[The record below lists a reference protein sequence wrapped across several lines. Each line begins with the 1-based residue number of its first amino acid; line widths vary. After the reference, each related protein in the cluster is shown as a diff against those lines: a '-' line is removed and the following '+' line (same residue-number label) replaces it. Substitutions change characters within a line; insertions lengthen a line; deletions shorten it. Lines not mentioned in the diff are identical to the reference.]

1 MWELGEYK
9 ILQTSK
15 KIKNKT
21 HNVESLCHSRVPKS
35 SENIISKK
43 YQTQCVYFNIISL
56 PFAYRSRDSYLKWTP
71 HICYRNIIKEY
82 WIFLFQLCTS
92 DEYNTTD
99 TIAWCN
105 LHATFGPSY
114 FSEYSYFHDSLN
126 PSVFSCRTYNNDII
140 IIHTMRYYKRPSNY
154 GATFSTRI
162 MAIHAN
168 RVKYQFYFSRKK
180 YLFLKIH

>member
-56 PFAYRSRDSYLKWTP
+56 PFAYRSRD
-71 HICYRNIIKEY
+71 IIKEY

-105 LHATFGPSY
+105 FHATFGPSY
-114 FSEYSYFHDSLN
+114 FGEYSYFHDSLN
-126 PSVFSCRTYNNDII
+126 PSVFSCRTYKNDII
-140 IIHTMRYYKRPSNY
+140 IIHTMRY
-154 GATFSTRI
+154 
-162 MAIHAN
+162 
-168 RVKYQFYFSRKK
+168 
-180 YLFLKIH
+180 